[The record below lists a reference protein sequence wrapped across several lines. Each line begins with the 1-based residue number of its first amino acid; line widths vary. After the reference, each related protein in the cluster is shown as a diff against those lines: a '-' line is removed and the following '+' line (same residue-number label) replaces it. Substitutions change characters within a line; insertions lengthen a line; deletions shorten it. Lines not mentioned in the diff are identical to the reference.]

1 MCMSLVQPVSRD
13 LGHQKLLKHPQNP
26 YSIER
31 VGHKLSKT
39 PSHALIDAVGG
50 SHHPFECTTRALS
63 GPNRTRRGK
72 AGPSSGGG
80 GWDQR
85 PETENLLPPDEA

>member
-39 PSHALIDAVGG
+39 PSPALIDAVGG
-50 SHHPFECTTRALS
+50 SNHPFECTTRALS
-63 GPNRTRRGK
+63 SPNRTRLDRAAHLGLIRGK
-72 AGPSSGGG
+72 QIFSLRSLIPS
-80 GWDQR
+80 
-85 PETENLLPPDEA
+85 PTP